1 MNIPSNQRRQL
12 AIAFHSGRRGDAEV
26 NPFVTGGLLGWASA
40 ETPLV
45 AAWEAGRHR
54 RAGDRLL
61 ARVMLAGAIEL
72 MHMVVLCGRHI
83 DFQ

>member
-12 AIAFHSGRRGDAEV
+12 AIAFHAGRRGQAEV
-26 NPFVTGGLLGWASA
+26 NPFVTGAALSWAAA

-61 ARVMLAGAIEL
+61 ARFMLGGAVIL
-72 MHMVVLCGRHI
+72 MDTVVRCGRHI